1 MSHRYRSQNETRVPR
16 LHSPGQGVIGSSA
29 RSPLAHDLLCAAPQA
44 YHRIGAQST
53 SFPTR
58 CSLTAPH
65 IRSERWDQELG
76 SAGAGGRLS

>member
-44 YHRIGAQST
+44 YHRISRLEHLFLCEVL
-53 SFPTR
+53 S
-58 CSLTAPH
+58 H
-65 IRSERWDQELG
+65 
-76 SAGAGGRLS
+76 SA